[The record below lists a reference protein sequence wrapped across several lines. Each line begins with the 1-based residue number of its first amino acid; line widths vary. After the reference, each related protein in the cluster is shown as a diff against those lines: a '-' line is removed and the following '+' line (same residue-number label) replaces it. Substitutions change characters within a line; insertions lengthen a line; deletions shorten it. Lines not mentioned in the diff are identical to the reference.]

1 MPQPLRIALI
11 AFALLGITAFVG
23 SLFFRAFR
31 QSENPVRLAVKWI
44 FTVLIIGVVYFIAGR
59 LLKGSTTSFV
69 GGAVVAGIV
78 VFSCVV
84 AGLIL
89 SIMWAP
95 SMIQI
100 FISPLTS
107 MFDGGSEEL
116 EPTPLYSTA
125 EALRRRGKFRESI
138 YAIQE
143 QLQKFPH
150 DFTGQLM
157 VAEIQAE
164 NLNDLQAAQTTVH
177 RICEQKNHAPASLVF
192 ALNSLAD
199 WYLRFAQDA
208 EAARAALEK
217 IIALLPDTE
226 FERAAANR
234 IAHLG
239 NRSVLLQSH
248 EPDKLTLKPGV
259 EYLGLLKDQSH
270 LLPKEKPMQDEA
282 EQLAAHLETHPLDH
296 EARERLAIIYARHY
310 GQLDLATEQIEQ
322 LVALP
327 GESPK
332 HVARWLNLL
341 ADLQIEVTNRTDLA
355 EQTLRRIVDLFPNQA
370 PADLAGLRISS
381 LALELKHYEK
391 TRVVKFTPGEGEA
404 RSR

>member
-11 AFALLGITAFVG
+11 AFALLGIAVFVG
-23 SLFFRAFR
+23 SLFLRAFK
-31 QSENPVRLAVKWI
+31 QSENPVRLAVRWV
-44 FTVLIIGVVYFIAGR
+44 FTVLIAAVLYTIAAKV
-59 LLKGSTTSFV
+59 LKGSTSSFV
-69 GGAVVAGIV
+69 GGAVQAGMV
-78 VFSCVV
+78 VISCLV
-84 AGLIL
+84 GGIIL

-95 SMIQI
+95 SLGQI
-100 FISPLTS
+100 LISPLTS

-116 EPTPLYSTA
+116 EPAPLYSTA
-125 EALRRRGKFRESI
+125 EGLRRRGKFREAI

-143 QLQKFPH
+143 QLQKFPNN
-150 DFTGQLM
+150 FTGQ
-157 VAEIQAE
+157 
-164 NLNDLQAAQTTVH
+164 TTIH

-199 WYLRFAQDA
+199 WHLRFAQDA

-239 NRSVLLQSH
+239 SRSVLLQSH

-270 LLPKEKPMQDEA
+270 LMPKEKPLEDEA
-282 EQLAAHLETHPLDH
+282 EQLAAHLATHPLDH

-310 GQLDLATEQIEQ
+310 RQLELATQQIEQ

-341 ADLQIEVTNRTDLA
+341 ADLQIEVTNKTDLA
-355 EQTLRRIVDLFPNQA
+355 EQTLRRIVVLFPNQA
-370 PADLAGLRISS
+370 PADLAGLRLSS
-381 LALELKHYEK
+381 LPLELKHYEK
-391 TRVVKFTPGEGEA
+391 TRVVKFAPGEDEV
-404 RSR
+404 RPR

>member
-11 AFALLGITAFVG
+11 AFALLGIAVFVG
-23 SLFFRAFR
+23 SLFLRAFK
-31 QSENPVRLAVKWI
+31 QSENPVRLAVRWV
-44 FTVLIIGVVYFIAGR
+44 FTVLIAAVLYTIAAKV
-59 LLKGSTTSFV
+59 LKGSTSSFV
-69 GGAVVAGIV
+69 GGAVQAGMV
-78 VFSCVV
+78 VISCLV
-84 AGLIL
+84 GGIIL

-95 SMIQI
+95 SLGQI
-100 FISPLTS
+100 LISPLTS

-116 EPTPLYSTA
+116 EPAPLYSTA
-125 EALRRRGKFRESI
+125 EGLRRRGKFREAI

-143 QLQKFPH
+143 QLQKFPNN
-150 DFTGQLM
+150 FTG
-157 VAEIQAE
+157 
-164 NLNDLQAAQTTVH
+164 H
-177 RICEQKNHAPASLVF
+177 HAPASLVF

-199 WYLRFAQDA
+199 WHLRFAQDA

-239 NRSVLLQSH
+239 SRSVLLQSH

-270 LLPKEKPMQDEA
+270 LMPKEKPLEDEA
-282 EQLAAHLETHPLDH
+282 EQLAAHLATHPLDH

-310 GQLDLATEQIEQ
+310 RQLELATQQIEQ

-341 ADLQIEVTNRTDLA
+341 ADLQIEVTNKTDLA
-355 EQTLRRIVDLFPNQA
+355 EQTLRRIVVLFPNQA
-370 PADLAGLRISS
+370 PADLAGLRLSS
-381 LALELKHYEK
+381 LPLELKHYEK
-391 TRVVKFTPGEGEA
+391 TRVVKFAPGEDEV
-404 RSR
+404 RPR